1 MATEAETSPAL
12 PPRSPSPTPSQRDGE
27 YWDPPRCKIC
37 KKVDNEDNVLCELC
51 NGAYHLACIEGN
63 YSKGLPR
70 VPTDDEWFCKGC
82 VAKRRIP
89 ETIIDRVGRGS
100 SAHYLV
106 KWFGRDS
113 SEVSWEDATTL
124 DTAWSRKQ
132 IAAFVVAQEHAAAGL
147 LLPPCH
153 PLIDRK
159 LEKKE
164 EEESPAPPSAQKGST
179 PSAKAATPAPASAA
193 AAAASSP
200 SASAASLADVVA
212 KLAASGDGNAA
223 GGVLAAL
230 GKEASRLLAARAPDV
245 RRAERR
251 AAVGRR
257 RAGGA
262 GGEAATRAR
271 GGGGG
276 RGARRTA
283 ARFGRGGACGGVAG
297 RAALDAAEERLA
309 IAPTGYMG
317 YLHHLQE
324 GRQRIQTKLQ
334 TVPGGFVPS
343 KEIERAAAAE
353 WADLGRDARR
363 DAMQRAYQHC
373 LRQAVEE
380 RAADAGEE
388 GEEG

>member
-12 PPRSPSPTPSQRDGE
+12 PPRSPSPTPSQCDGE
-27 YWDPPRCKIC
+27 YWDPPCKIC

-82 VAKRRIP
+82 VKRGIP

-164 EEESPAPPSAQKGST
+164 EEESPAPPSAQKGGT

-193 AAAASSP
+193 PAAASSP

-230 GKEASRLLAARAPDV
+230 GKEASRLLSLLS
-245 RRAERR
+245 
-251 AAVGRR
+251 VGTC
-257 RAGGA
+257 A
-262 GGEAATRAR
+262 
-271 GGGGG
+271 
-276 RGARRTA
+276 
-283 ARFGRGGACGGVAG
+283 
-297 RAALDAAEERLA
+297 
-309 IAPTGYMG
+309 
-317 YLHHLQE
+317 
-324 GRQRIQTKLQ
+324 KL
-334 TVPGGFVPS
+334 S
-343 KEIERAAAAE
+343 R
-353 WADLGRDARR
+353 
-363 DAMQRAYQHC
+363 
-373 LRQAVEE
+373 
-380 RAADAGEE
+380 
-388 GEEG
+388 

>member
-1 MATEAETSPAL
+1 M
-12 PPRSPSPTPSQRDGE
+12 
-27 YWDPPRCKIC
+27 
-37 KKVDNEDNVLCELC
+37 LCELC

-82 VAKRRIP
+82 VKRGIP

-164 EEESPAPPSAQKGST
+164 EEQSPAPPSAQKGST

-193 AAAASSP
+193 PAAASSP
-200 SASAASLADVVA
+200 SASAAS
-212 KLAASGDGNAA
+212 SPTW
-223 GGVLAAL
+223 
-230 GKEASRLLAARAPDV
+230 SRSSPLLATAT
-245 RRAERR
+245 RR
-251 AAVGRR
+251 AASSPPSGRR
-257 RAGGA
+257 RRGCCRCAR
-262 GGEAATRAR
+262 TRCTAR
-271 GGGGG
+271 
-276 RGARRTA
+276 
-283 ARFGRGGACGGVAG
+283 
-297 RAALDAAEERLA
+297 
-309 IAPTGYMG
+309 
-317 YLHHLQE
+317 
-324 GRQRIQTKLQ
+324 
-334 TVPGGFVPS
+334 
-343 KEIERAAAAE
+343 
-353 WADLGRDARR
+353 
-363 DAMQRAYQHC
+363 
-373 LRQAVEE
+373 
-380 RAADAGEE
+380 
-388 GEEG
+388 